1 MVLHSTALCIQP
13 RNILRKWFLTTVL
26 TLPSFNSI
34 SQKIPLPVKDWVTL
48 IYFQLKGSLRA
59 EKIDLDDFVDEFDS
73 RHDNRRIKL
82 R

>member
-1 MVLHSTALCIQP
+1 MANERLS
-13 RNILRKWFLTTVL
+13 NIDLLSVE
-26 TLPSFNSI
+26 
-34 SQKIPLPVKDWVTL
+34 WV
-48 IYFQLKGSLRA
+48 RA